1 MDLPERIGKFQITG
15 LLGRGAMGVVYQAF
29 DPHIQRPVAVKVV
42 HRALLGDGE
51 VHASIAARFRNEA
64 QAVGRLQHPGIVA
77 IHEFGEDEAT
87 AYIAMEFVEGRN
99 LDQVLAATPL
109 LPEAQVRRI
118 VDELLAALDCAH
130 RGGVWHRDVKPANLI
145 LTASGQVKLTDFG
158 IARIRGLGLTQVA
171 SMIGTP
177 GYMAPEQYLG
187 EGIDERAD
195 LYAAG
200 VLLYRL
206 LTGALPFAGAP
217 ETVMYK
223 TLNEAPR
230 PPSQL
235 RPQGLAGDYDA
246 LLAKALAKAA
256 DERFASAHAFRDA
269 LRAVSAPADAGAD
282 DATRILPVPA
292 LAPGPATTAGA
303 LPAPAVTALPV
314 TGWDTPTLARIE
326 RALATHL
333 GPLARLLVRRAA
345 QQGTDLDRLVAEL
358 AQHIEAAP
366 QRERF
371 VGEAL
376 AAGSGAAPAVTAA
389 RTSPG
394 TGSPSAPAPIDGAL
408 QAHALAVLTRRIGP
422 IARIVVKRAA
432 EQARNPEQFFE
443 LLLASAAEAERS
455 ALLKEL
461 QPPG

>member
-1 MDLPERIGKFQITG
+1 MDLPERIGKFRITG
-15 LLGRGAMGVVYQAF
+15 LLGRGAMGVVYRAF
-29 DPHIQRPVAVKVV
+29 DPDIQRPVAVKVV
-42 HRALLGDGE
+42 HRALLGDDE

-99 LDQVLAATPL
+99 LDQVLAMTPL
-109 LPEAQVRRI
+109 LPEAEVRRI
-118 VDELLAALDCAH
+118 LDELLAALACAH
-130 RGGVWHRDVKPANLI
+130 RAGVWHRDVKPANLI
-145 LTASGQVKLTDFG
+145 VAATGQVKLTDFG

-187 EGIDERAD
+187 EGVDERAD
-195 LYAAG
+195 LYAVG

-223 TLNEAPR
+223 TLNEVPR
-230 PPSQL
+230 PPSQV
-235 RPQGLAGDYDA
+235 RTQGLAGDYDA

-256 DERFASAHAFRDA
+256 DERFASTHAFRDA
-269 LRAVSAPADAGAD
+269 LRAVSLPADAGAD
-282 DATRILPVPA
+282 DATRILP
-292 LAPGPATTAGA
+292 APTAGPLPAT
-303 LPAPAVTALPV
+303 AVTALPV

-345 QQGTDLDRLVAEL
+345 QQGSDLDRLVAEL
-358 AQHIEAAP
+358 AQHIEAVP

-371 VGEAL
+371 LRDAST
-376 AAGSGAAPAVTAA
+376 AGSGAAPVVTAA
-389 RTSPG
+389 RISPG
-394 TGSPSAPAPIDGAL
+394 AGAPSAAAPIDGAL
-408 QAHALAVLTRRIGP
+408 QAHALAVLTRHIGP
-422 IARIVVKRAA
+422 IARVVVKRAG

-443 LLLASAAEAERS
+443 LLLASAAEAERP
-455 ALLKEL
+455 ALAKEL
-461 QPPG
+461 SGPG

>member
-1 MDLPERIGKFQITG
+1 MDLPERIGKYRITG
-15 LLGRGAMGVVYQAF
+15 MLGRGAMGVVYRGF
-29 DPHIQRPVAVKVV
+29 DPDIQRPVAVKVV
-42 HRALLGDGE
+42 HRALLGDDE

-77 IHEFGEDEAT
+77 IYEFGEDEAA

-99 LDQVLAATPL
+99 LEQVLAATPL
-109 LPEAQVRRI
+109 PAETEARRI
-118 VDELLAALDCAH
+118 LDELLAALTCAH
-130 RGGVWHRDVKPANLI
+130 RAGVLHRDVKPANLI
-145 LTASGQVKLTDFG
+145 LAASGQVKLTDFG

-206 LTGALPFAGAP
+206 LTGALPFAGTP

-223 TLNEAPR
+223 TLNEPPP

-235 RPQGLAGDYDA
+235 RPRGQARAYDA
-246 LLAKALAKAA
+246 LIAKALAKAP
-256 DERFASAHAFRDA
+256 DDRFASAQAFRDA
-269 LRAVSAPADAGAD
+269 LLALHPATVDDGNDGD
-282 DATRILPVPA
+282 DATRIVAARLPVA
-292 LAPGPATTAGA
+292 AAGA
-303 LPAPAVTALPV
+303 SSATASV
-314 TGWDTPTLARIE
+314 AIDWDAATLARIE

-333 GPLARLLVRRAA
+333 GPLARLLVRREA
-345 QQGTDLDRLVAEL
+345 QRGSDLDRLVAAL
-358 AQHIEAAP
+358 AEHIDAAP
-366 QRERF
+366 QREHF

-376 AAGSGAAPAVTAA
+376 AAGSGTTGTTTAA
-389 RTSPG
+389 RAASG
-394 TGSPSAPAPIDGAL
+394 TTVASAVAPIDEVW
-408 QAHALAVLTRRIGP
+408 QAHALAVLTRHIGP

-432 EQARNPEQFFE
+432 DQARNPEQFVE
-443 LLLASAAEAERS
+443 GLLAAVAESERP
-455 ALLKEL
+455 ALAKAL
-461 QPPG
+461 QRPA